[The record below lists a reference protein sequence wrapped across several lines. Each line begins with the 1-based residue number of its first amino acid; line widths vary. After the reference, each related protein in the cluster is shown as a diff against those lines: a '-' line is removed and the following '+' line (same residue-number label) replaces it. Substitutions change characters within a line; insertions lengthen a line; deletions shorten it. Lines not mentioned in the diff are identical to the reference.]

1 MGTWINTGMYQQI
14 WKAIVAKGDY
24 VDYHWVVKAD
34 ANAVFFPQKL
44 MNRIC
49 QTRGYRCIK
58 SGKETEVKYLK
69 TCAEGKQCTVLSEE
83 MTFDVE
89 ERRSMFC
96 YSVYTANTGSTKPSY
111 ELGDQCLPM

>member
-1 MGTWINTGMYQQI
+1 M
-14 WKAIVAKGDY
+14 
-24 VDYHWVVKAD
+24 
-34 ANAVFFPQKL
+34 
-44 MNRIC
+44 
-49 QTRGYRCIK
+49 
-58 SGKETEVKYLK
+58 KYLK

-111 ELGDQCLPM
+111 ELDTLKFALKKVTNVFQCDNKGVVYGDEEVVIGTHPETGEEVKVNKVTDVKSEAEL